1 MLCAGPNVV
10 DARYVVRAAEHGTTR
25 SSDHSERPKSKP
37 LGEEASMSSCE
48 PAPVLLGRRSVHRVG
63 TRDPVCVR
71 TRCASRL
78 PFPVSDC
85 DNRLNENSPTPA
97 RPQAGGNG
105 RPVTTTSPLANIR
118 SLLFAPGDDRHKLEN
133 ALASDADGLIADLED
148 AVAEDRKGSAR
159 QLVVEVLQAATGP
172 SVRMVR
178 INQPGSELAAADLV
192 ALADLALE
200 AIVVPK
206 ATPEGLATLGRHGPA
221 IVAIVET
228 AAGLARVGEIAAAPR
243 VAALALGA
251 IDLSVELGLE
261 PRGDGQELLYARSLI
276 VLESAVA
283 GLRSPFDIVHLDTA
297 DEESL
302 ESEACLAR
310 SLGFRGKLC
319 IHPAQVA
326 IVNRVFTPSE
336 KEVERASQLVRAYE
350 KSVRNGVG
358 TFAFNGEMVDRPV
371 VERARRLL
379 TEAERLKK

>member
-1 MLCAGPNVV
+1 
-10 DARYVVRAAEHGTTR
+10 
-25 SSDHSERPKSKP
+25 
-37 LGEEASMSSCE
+37 
-48 PAPVLLGRRSVHRVG
+48 
-63 TRDPVCVR
+63 
-71 TRCASRL
+71 
-78 PFPVSDC
+78 
-85 DNRLNENSPTPA
+85 
-97 RPQAGGNG
+97 
-105 RPVTTTSPLANIR
+105 VTTTSPLANIR

-133 ALASDADGLIADLED
+133 ALASGADGLIADLED

-251 IDLSVELGLE
+251 VDLSVELGLE